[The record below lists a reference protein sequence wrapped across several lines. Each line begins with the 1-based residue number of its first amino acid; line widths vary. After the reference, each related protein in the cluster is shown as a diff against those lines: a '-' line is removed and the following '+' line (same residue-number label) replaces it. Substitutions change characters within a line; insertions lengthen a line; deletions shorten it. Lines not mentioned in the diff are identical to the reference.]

1 MTTRNTKLSQI
12 GDYCE
17 DQYNQ
22 LLRVTVIETDRR
34 LKKASPT
41 DSGRLRAS
49 WQIGENNASGGN
61 KPEGEYPHI
70 ILPAE
75 RINYTR
81 ERVGN
86 VYSIHNNV
94 PYAEPVLMGTN
105 LPRSWQ
111 GRWRSKN
118 DQIEKGYPLVIEKD
132 MTDFVR
138 QNAERIGRQS

>member
-1 MTTRNTKLSQI
+1 MARTIKLGEI

-17 DQYNQ
+17 DQVEK
-22 LLRVTVIETDRR
+22 LLRVTVIETDKR
-34 LKKASPT
+34 LKEASPT

-49 WQIGENNASGGN
+49 WQIGENTASGGN
-61 KPEGEYPHI
+61 KPEGKYPYT

-75 RINYTR
+75 RVNYTK

-94 PYAEPVLMGTN
+94 PYVEPVLMGTN
-105 LPRSWQ
+105 LPPSWE

-118 DQIEKGYPLVIEKD
+118 NQIEKGYPNVIAKD
-132 MTDFVR
+132 MQDFVR
-138 QNAERIGRQS
+138 QNADRIGRQS